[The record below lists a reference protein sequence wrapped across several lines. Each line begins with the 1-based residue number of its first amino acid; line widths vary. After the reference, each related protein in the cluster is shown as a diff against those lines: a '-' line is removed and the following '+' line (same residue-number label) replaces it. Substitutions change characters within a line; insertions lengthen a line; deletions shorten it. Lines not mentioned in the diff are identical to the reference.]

1 MPWSG
6 KEEEEEI
13 ERKNF
18 TKSFGTVFDSVFG
31 ERKRNKQLQKNF

>member
-31 ERKRNKQLQKNF
+31 EKNGFERQNLN